1 MQLKNSANLSG
12 QANIMRSYTGGFQ
25 CQDDSYGIMG

>member
-1 MQLKNSANLSG
+1 MQLKNSADLLG

-25 CQDDSYGIMG
+25 CEDDDCGIMG